1 MNKLKNLTLNVI
13 VATFNRADLLRRTLA
28 SFARAE
34 VPPTLAITIT
44 VADNNSTDD
53 TARAVKEAQA
63 EFRAIKLRYIFE
75 PRQGKQFALNAALH
89 ESDQDLIGFIDDDEE
104 IAADWFVQIHEIFAA
119 RWTEIDFAGGKV
131 LPRWENQNALPVWA
145 TKNFP
150 GIAWR
155 DYGDHE
161 WIYSRETAILSG
173 GHAIIKRTVFDETGF
188 YSENIG
194 PAGKNL
200 LGCEDDVMFDKLL
213 AANKKGVYNPRLVI
227 FHFVP
232 DYRLTKNYF
241 RQWCYGNGAS
251 QQLMDVYYKPFA
263 GARMF
268 GVPRFM
274 YRTALASLWQT
285 IKSTASGKRQTA
297 FLNEVGLL
305 VFIGYFH
312 EQNLKNSRLAK
323 PLRRIARRFAPSVAR

>member
-1 MNKLKNLTLNVI
+1 MNNLKQLTLNVV

-34 VPPTLAITIT
+34 VPPNLAITVT

-53 TARAVKEAQA
+53 TARAVSEAQA
-63 EFRAIKLRYIFE
+63 EFGAIKLQYIFE
-75 PRQGKQFALNAALH
+75 PRQGKSFALNRALA
-89 ESDQDLIGFIDDDEE
+89 ESHQDLIGFIDDDEE
-104 IAADWFVQIHEIFAA
+104 IAANWFVEIARMFGT

-131 LPRWENQNALPVWA
+131 LPRWENSNALPVWA
-145 TKNFP
+145 TPNFP

-155 DYGDHE
+155 DYGDAE
-161 WIYSRETAILSG
+161 WFYNRETAILSG
-173 GHAIIKRTVFDETGF
+173 GHAIIKRSVFDETGF

-213 AANKKGVYNPRLVI
+213 AAGKTGVYNPRLVI

-232 DYRLTKNYF
+232 EYRLTKNYF
-241 RQWCYGNGAS
+241 RQWCCGNGAS
-251 QQLMDVYYKPFA
+251 QQLMDVYYKPFD
-263 GARMF
+263 GARVF

-274 YRTALASLWQT
+274 YRAALESLWRSV
-285 IKSTASGKRQTA
+285 KSTAGGNRAA

-305 VFIGYFH
+305 VFLGYFH
-312 EQNLKNSRLAK
+312 ERNLKNSKLAE
-323 PLRRIARRFAPSVAR
+323 PLRRLAARFAPSVAR